1 MDKFKAMNR
10 IKIEFDDIN
19 NNPLGEI
26 GVTIGL
32 NDENNIFRWSAT
44 LQGPKDTGYKGGIF
58 LLDIKFPEDYPESP
72 PEILFVTPIYHLNI
86 NSSSQTG
93 ISVGKVY
100 CNSLNNWKNYFTI
113 RKIFPEIFVLLYRN
127 NPDCGYDSEKNKEFR
142 LNRPLFEQ
150 KVKYF
155 TKKYATPQYFGKIQ
169 KGIDWI
175 FNYP

>member
-100 CNSLNNWKNYFTI
+100 CNSINNWKNYFTI

>member
-32 NDENNIFRWSAT
+32 NDENNIFRWNAT

-100 CNSLNNWKNYFTI
+100 CNSINNWKNYFTI

>member
-1 MDKFKAMNR
+1 MDKLKALMIIKEEFK
-10 IKIEFDDIN
+10 DIN
-19 NNPLGEI
+19 NNPIGNIGET
-26 GVTIGL
+26 VGL
-32 NDENNIFRWSAT
+32 EDDNNMFQWKAT
-44 LQGPKDTGYKGGIF
+44 LTGPKDTSYGGGIF
-58 LLDIKFPEDYPESP
+58 HLDINFPENYPESP
-72 PEILFVTPIYHLNI
+72 PEILFITPIYHLNI
-86 NSSSQTG
+86 NSSSKTG

-100 CNSLNNWKNYFTI
+100 CNSLNNWKNYFTM
-113 RKIFPEIFVLLYRN
+113 RKIFPEIFVLLYKN

>member
-1 MDKFKAMNR
+1 MNR
-10 IKIEFDDIN
+10 IKIEFNDIN

-100 CNSLNNWKNYFTI
+100 CNSLNNWKNYFTM
-113 RKIFPEIFVLLYRN
+113 RKIFPEIFVLLYKN

>member
-10 IKIEFDDIN
+10 IKIEFNDIN

>member
-1 MDKFKAMNR
+1 MIIKEEFK
-10 IKIEFDDIN
+10 DIY
-19 NNPLGEI
+19 NNPIGNI
-26 GVTIGL
+26 GVAVGVE
-32 NDENNIFRWSAT
+32 DDNNMFQWNAT
-44 LQGPKDTGYKGGIF
+44 LQGPKDTSYHGSIF
-58 LLDIKFPEDYPESP
+58 RLDINFPENYPESP
-72 PEILFVTPIYHLNI
+72 PEILFITPIYHLNI

-93 ISVGKVY
+93 ITVGKVY
-100 CNSLNNWKNYFTI
+100 CNSLNNWKNYFTM
-113 RKIFPEIFVLLYRN
+113 RKIFPEIFVLLYKN

-142 LNRPLFEQ
+142 LNRLLFEQ

>member
-44 LQGPKDTGYKGGIF
+44 LQGPKDTVYKGGIF

-100 CNSLNNWKNYFTI
+100 CNSINNWKNYFTI

>member
-10 IKIEFDDIN
+10 IKIEFNDIN

-44 LQGPKDTGYKGGIF
+44 LQGPKDTSYKGGIF